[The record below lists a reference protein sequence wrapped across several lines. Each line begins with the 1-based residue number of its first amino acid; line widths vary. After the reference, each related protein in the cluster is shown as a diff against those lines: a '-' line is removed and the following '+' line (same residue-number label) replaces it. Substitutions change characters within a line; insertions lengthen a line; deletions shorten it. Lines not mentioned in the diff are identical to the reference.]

1 MTSPDYDAECRDYL
15 KSLIRQY
22 SIRVSESE
30 FTLSSGEKSKV
41 YCDLKK
47 SVLRHDAAEA
57 LARLIHRASEPF
69 GPVDAYAGVALGG
82 CHLASVASTLSDR
95 AAALHVRKE
104 AKDHGTKNLVEA
116 PELPPDSRVVLVED
130 VTTTAGSALRALEAL
145 KAGGHNVV
153 AVVTVVDRR
162 GAWTL
167 EEPAPEVGGV
177 PIVAL
182 YRLEEFF
189 DSKPV

>member
-1 MTSPDYDAECRDYL
+1 MSDYEQECRDQL
-15 KSLIRQY
+15 KGLIKDY
-22 SIRVSESE
+22 SVRVSDSE
-30 FTLSSGEKSKV
+30 FTLSSGEKSRV

-47 SVLRHDAAEA
+47 SALRHEAAEP
-57 LARLIHRASEPF
+57 LAKLIHTASAPF

-82 CHLASVASTLSDR
+82 CHLASVASVLSDR
-95 AAALHVRKE
+95 AVALHVRKE

-116 PELPPDSRVVLVED
+116 PGLAQGSKVVLVED

-145 KAGGHNVV
+145 KAGGYNVV

-162 GAWTL
+162 GAWGG
-167 EEPAPEVGGV
+167 ERPPAEIGGV
-177 PIVAL
+177 PIVSL
-182 YRLEEFF
+182 FRLEEFF